1 MRFTL
6 IVAASQDTAGQ
17 AFGFINVPHGFVSD
31 PGFQRIKRK
40 PSEAVMPCRFT
51 VDIIRNIQ
59 APSSASLAGFLFFDN
74 GEHESIRCE
83 RTASDWGNSGQGP
96 NILTVQPD
104 CIHIPAATRK
114 RIDTPSIFISR
125 GLEENVRNSPDCSQ
139 RA

>member
-83 RTASDWGNSGQGP
+83 RTASDWGKLWARSKHP
-96 NILTVQPD
+96 
-104 CIHIPAATRK
+104 HRPARLHPH
-114 RIDTPSIFISR
+114 PSR
-125 GLEENVRNSPDCSQ
+125 NQEENRHAVYIHQPWTGRKCAEQS
-139 RA
+139 